1 MNQLEF
7 ARIHEMQFHG
17 DIRFHLRL
25 HEMTKEPLWPEPV
38 PPHWHEEYEFL
49 VITRGTGTACLNTRT
64 MHIEP
69 GDILFI
75 NAGIVHSFRGDEKNP
90 LAFYA
95 LDFGRDNV
103 SMLVD
108 HRSIDIVYKPEEKP
122 KLDYFKMERYWVRAL
137 KICEEIFDLNEE
149 QVCDVN
155 SDKVPVVLAKKYTNE
170 FDYGVCKK
178 VLFEIE
184 KRAKKRSANSLLFSA
199 SLIDVGDIVPQT
211 AGLWYHEKAGEAE
224 KLELRIEELKFEK
237 SQYEEK
243 KREIKKPKGMKS
255 GLIIFIIFSI
265 LGVFFPLVC
274 ALIDCTYNYSCLCV
288 PIISLGLFVIC
299 VLVTF
304 IYLALLLSWKDVDK
318 EVNNHESSGSE
329 SEL

>member
-1 MNQLEF
+1 MDYSSFFYSIAGCSATIIAIIGGFIASKLISISADRDNILDKIKEINDELNMKTKQ
-7 ARIHEMQFHG
+7 HD
-17 DIRFHLRL
+17 DI
-25 HEMTKEPLWPEPV
+25 
-38 PPHWHEEYEFL
+38 
-49 VITRGTGTACLNTRT
+49 
-64 MHIEP
+64 IEKL
-69 GDILFI
+69 D
-75 NAGIVHSFRGDEKNP
+75 DDD
-90 LAFYA
+90 A
-95 LDFGRDNV
+95 LDFVRDNV
-103 SMLVD
+103 SKLVD

-184 KRAKKRSANSLLFSA
+184 KRAKKRSANSLLFSV

-265 LGVFFPLVC
+265 LGVFLPLVC

>member
-95 LDFGRDNV
+95 LDFGRELISSYGNDDIQQKYISRQANGE
-103 SMLVD
+103 LIFRD
-108 HRSIDIVYKPEEKP
+108 HFKKDDAMWPYIEEP
-122 KLDYFKMERYWVRAL
+122 L
-137 KICEEIFDLNEE
+137 EEIRTLCSKEMAKNELLI
-149 QVCDVN
+149 
-155 SDKVPVVLAKKYTNE
+155 K
-170 FDYGVCKK
+170 
-178 VLFEIE
+178 
-184 KRAKKRSANSLLFSA
+184 ANL
-199 SLIDVGDIVPQT
+199 
-211 AGLWYHEKAGEAE
+211 
-224 KLELRIEELKFEK
+224 LRIWHYLCLDAEATSFTLKKKDDERVRLIKQILQYIQENYEKNVTLGELAEVFHMSEGQFCRFFK
-237 SQYEEK
+237 SQIGMTAIEYLNYYRIGVACDMLKDGILSISEIATECGYNNISYFNRTFRRYMHCTPGEYQ
-243 KREIKKPKGMKS
+243 KR
-255 GLIIFIIFSI
+255 
-265 LGVFFPLVC
+265 
-274 ALIDCTYNYSCLCV
+274 
-288 PIISLGLFVIC
+288 
-299 VLVTF
+299 
-304 IYLALLLSWKDVDK
+304 
-318 EVNNHESSGSE
+318 
-329 SEL
+329 

>member
-1 MNQLEF
+1 M
-7 ARIHEMQFHG
+7 
-17 DIRFHLRL
+17 
-25 HEMTKEPLWPEPV
+25 
-38 PPHWHEEYEFL
+38 
-49 VITRGTGTACLNTRT
+49 
-64 MHIEP
+64 
-69 GDILFI
+69 
-75 NAGIVHSFRGDEKNP
+75 
-90 LAFYA
+90 
-95 LDFGRDNV
+95 V
-103 SMLVD
+103 S
-108 HRSIDIVYKPEEKP
+108 R
-122 KLDYFKMERYWVRAL
+122 
-137 KICEEIFDLNEE
+137 
-149 QVCDVN
+149 
-155 SDKVPVVLAKKYTNE
+155 
-170 FDYGVCKK
+170 
-178 VLFEIE
+178 
-184 KRAKKRSANSLLFSA
+184 
-199 SLIDVGDIVPQT
+199 
-211 AGLWYHEKAGEAE
+211 KAGEAE

>member
-1 MNQLEF
+1 
-7 ARIHEMQFHG
+7 
-17 DIRFHLRL
+17 
-25 HEMTKEPLWPEPV
+25 
-38 PPHWHEEYEFL
+38 
-49 VITRGTGTACLNTRT
+49 
-64 MHIEP
+64 
-69 GDILFI
+69 
-75 NAGIVHSFRGDEKNP
+75 
-90 LAFYA
+90 
-95 LDFGRDNV
+95 
-103 SMLVD
+103 MLVD

-122 KLDYFKMERYWVRAL
+122 KLDYFKMERYWLRAL
-137 KICEEIFDLNEE
+137 KICEEILDLNEE
-149 QVCDVN
+149 QVSEVN

-274 ALIDCTYNYSCLCV
+274 ALIDCTYNYSCLFV

-304 IYLALLLSWKDVDK
+304 IYLAMLLSWKDVDK
-318 EVNNHESSGSE
+318 EENNHESSGSE